1 MVHYCPIQDRPMP
14 ILFLLTEGRIFS
26 IVSALRTFYSHFTHR
41 VMNAVMCVGNK
52 RMRSVLQLRV
62 KAGIPVPVKH
72 LHDPTR
78 PVPADTGRVG
88 SGRVYSRVRVIEISV
103 TITITIT

>member
-1 MVHYCPIQDRPMP
+1 MVHYCLIQDRPMP
-14 ILFLLTEGRIFS
+14 ISFLLTEGRIFS
-26 IVSALRTFYSHFTHR
+26 IVSALRTFYSHFTHP

-72 LHDPTR
+72 LPDPTR
-78 PVPADTGRVG
+78 PDPYPRIRVG
-88 SGRVYSRVRVIEISV
+88 SGIPAG
-103 TITITIT
+103 TGN